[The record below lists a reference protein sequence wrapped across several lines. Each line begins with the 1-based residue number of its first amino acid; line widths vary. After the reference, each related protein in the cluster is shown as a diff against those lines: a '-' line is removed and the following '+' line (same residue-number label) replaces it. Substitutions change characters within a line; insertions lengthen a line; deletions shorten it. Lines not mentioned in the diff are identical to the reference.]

1 MVEITISLM
10 LQMIQTV
17 GILVGIFYYLMTLRN
32 QNKTRRGQLLMQ
44 TYGRIDQP
52 DRIKALSSMMTTWN
66 FENGQQFAEKLRNDP
81 DFLYDFGNI
90 TLFMEGLGS
99 MVRLNYIDIDGVAAL
114 FGGGI
119 TEYWRKIMPCKD
131 EITKVLYP
139 SWYLETELLYNELQ
153 KYAKTHPEQ
162 LIPIT

>member
-1 MVEITISLM
+1 MGLST
-10 LQMIQTV
+10 LQTL

-52 DRIKALSSMMTTWN
+52 DRIKALTSMMLKWDFDN
-66 FENGQQFAEKLRNDP
+66 AKQFVEKLQNDP
-81 DFLYDFGNI
+81 DFMYEFGNI
-90 TLFMEGLGS
+90 VLFMEGLGS
-99 MVRLNYIDIDGVAAL
+99 IVRLNYIDIDGGAAL

-119 TEYWRKIMPCKD
+119 TEYWRTIKPWKE
-131 EITKVLYP
+131 EITQVMYP

-153 KYAKTHPEQ
+153 KYAKKHPEQ
-162 LIPIT
+162 LIPTT